1 MKFLST
7 ILLLFVC
14 FTGEA
19 QTSFLQDAVA
29 RLDKA
34 LVEKDTVALKQL
46 LHKDV
51 SYGHSNGW
59 VQTKQDVINDMI
71 SGKLLYSKIE
81 SEDLKWTVSKDWTSV
96 RSTTKVEATMNGNK
110 VDLKLHVLEVWQKTN
125 KGWQMI
131 ARQSTKL

>member
-1 MKFLST
+1 MRILS
-7 ILLLFVC
+7 IIALLFVC

-19 QTSFLQDAVA
+19 QTSFLQEAVA

-34 LVEKDTVALKQL
+34 LVEKDTVVLKQL

-51 SYGHSNGW
+51 TYGHSNGW
-59 VQTKQDVINDMI
+59 VQTKKDVINDMI

-96 RSTTKVEATMNGNK
+96 RSTTKVEATLNGNK
-110 VDLKLHVLEVWQKTN
+110 LDLKLHVLEVWQKTN

>member
-1 MKFLST
+1 MRRRPLFLK
-7 ILLLFVC
+7 
-14 FTGEA
+14 EA
-19 QTSFLQDAVA
+19 VT

-34 LVEKDTVALKQL
+34 LVENDTVALKQL

-51 SYGHSNGW
+51 TYGHSNGW
-59 VQTKQDVINDMI
+59 VQTKQDVINDMV

-81 SEDLKWTVSKDWTSV
+81 SSDLKWTVSKDWTSV
-96 RSTTKVEATMNGNK
+96 RSTTTVEATLNGNK

>member
-19 QTSFLQDAVA
+19 QTSFLKDAVA

-34 LVEKDTVALKQL
+34 LVEKDTVILKQL

-51 SYGHSNGW
+51 TYGHSNGW
-59 VQTKQDVINDMI
+59 VQTKQDVINDMV

-81 SEDLKWTVSKDWTSV
+81 STDLKWTVSKDWTSV
-96 RSTTKVEATMNGNK
+96 RSTTKVEATLNGNK
-110 VDLKLHVLEVWQKTN
+110 LDLKLHILEVWQKTN